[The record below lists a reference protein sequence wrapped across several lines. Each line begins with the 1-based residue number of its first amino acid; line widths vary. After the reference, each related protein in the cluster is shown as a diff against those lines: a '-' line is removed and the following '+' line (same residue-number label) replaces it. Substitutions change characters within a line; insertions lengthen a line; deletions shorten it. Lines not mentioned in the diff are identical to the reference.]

1 MCTTNPKHGQELA
14 VVPGRGST
22 AVYVLAFLRS
32 SPPGCEC
39 GSELYYRTSMTDNL
53 ASNETAESSPTLRIY
68 QAG

>member
-22 AVYVLAFLRS
+22 AAYVLAFMRS

-53 ASNETAESSPTLRIY
+53 ASDETVEIPPTLRIY
-68 QAG
+68 RAG